1 MAALQRVTQSSMTTS
16 ASSYGTCKGGGA
28 AASEKAVPDK
38 FPAGL
43 RVLVVD
49 DDITTLKIIEQMSLK
64 CHYRVTT
71 CSEAPVA
78 LNLLREKKGCFDVV
92 LSDVY
97 MPDMDG
103 YKLLEHVGLEMDL
116 PVIMMSA
123 DGRTSA
129 VMKGIRHGAC
139 DYLIKP
145 VREEEL
151 RNIWQHVVRKM
162 WNENKEH
169 ENSGS
174 LEDNDRNKRGNDDTE
189 YASSVIDVAEVVKVP
204 KKRISSKED
213 DDGELENDDPSTSKK
228 PRVVW
233 SVELHQQFV
242 SAVNQLGLDKAV
254 PKRILELMNVPG
266 LTRENVASH
275 LQKFRLYLKRISGVA
290 QQQSGIPNTVSGSM
304 ESRLGGLGRLDIQ
317 ALAAAGQVPPQTLA
331 AFHAELLGRPAT
343 NLVPTVDQTALLQ
356 ASMQGP
362 KHTPAEHAVAYGQ
375 PLVKCPTNVVKNFP
389 QSILTADDASS
400 GYGAWPPSD
409 TIGSMGPNSNLGRL
423 SVQHNNMLMDIL
435 QHQQRQQFQQIQQ
448 HKLQQQSLMHD
459 QSRSINVQPSC
470 LVSPSQTSGTF
481 QVNGPASVNQN
492 SSLVRNALMDYSL
505 LAPQSNHPSLNIA
518 QFPGGDTK
526 AKGFLCGYV
535 APGSIL
541 HPTSPHSM
549 SANNSN
555 IQQLHNSSLTFGTVR
570 PLPNLSSNVSDTQVP
585 YGGTK
590 SGDAIDQAH
599 VRNLGFVGQGSSI
612 PSRFAA
618 HEIESSVSD
627 LSGGKIPLDSNGNTV
642 KQEPIMD
649 LMDNSKVGAPV
660 LQRYPS
666 DPMNVFTE

>member
-1 MAALQRVTQSSMTTS
+1 MAALQRVTQSSMTTCVS
-16 ASSYGTCKGGGA
+16 NYGTCKGGGGA
-28 AASEKAVPDK
+28 AIEKAVPDQ

-49 DDITTLKIIEQMSLK
+49 DDIMTLKIIEQMSLK

-71 CSEAPVA
+71 CSEAIVA

-174 LEDNDRNKRGNDDTE
+174 VEDNDRNKQGNDDTE
-189 YASSVIDVAEVVKVP
+189 YASSVIDAAEVVKVP

-213 DDGELENDDPSTSKK
+213 DDGELENEDPSTSKK

-290 QQQSGIPNTVSGSM
+290 QQQNGIPNTASGST

-317 ALAAAGQVPPQTLA
+317 ALAATGQVPPQTLA
-331 AFHAELLGRPAT
+331 VLHAELLGRPAM
-343 NLVPTVDQTALLQ
+343 DQTALLQ
-356 ASMQGP
+356 SSIQGP
-362 KHTPAEHAVAYGQ
+362 KHSPAEHAVAYCQPQ
-375 PLVKCPTNVVKNFP
+375 PLVKCPSNIAKNFP
-389 QSILTADDASS
+389 QSILTVDDAPS

-409 TIGSMGPNSNLGRL
+409 TIGSMGSNGNHGRV
-423 SVQHNNMLMDIL
+423 SVQNNNMLMDVL
-435 QHQQRQQFQQIQQ
+435 QHQQRQQFQQTPQ

-470 LVSPSQTSGTF
+470 LVAPSQTSGTF

-492 SSLVRNALMDYSL
+492 SSLTRNALTDYSL
-505 LAPQSNHPSLNIA
+505 FASQSSHPSLNIA
-518 QFPGGDTK
+518 QFPGEDTK
-526 AKGFLCGYV
+526 AKGVLCGYV
-535 APGSIL
+535 APGSI
-541 HPTSPHSM
+541 SHSV

-555 IQQLHNSSLTFGTVR
+555 TQQLHKSSLAFGAVR
-570 PLPNLSSNVSDTQVP
+570 AWPTLSPTVSDIQVP
-585 YGGTK
+585 YGVSK
-590 SGDAIDQAH
+590 SGDPIDQVH

-618 HEIESSVSD
+618 HEIESPVSD
-627 LSGGKIPLDSNGNTV
+627 LSQGKIPLDSNGNSV
-642 KQEPIMD
+642 KQEPSMD
-649 LMDNSKVGAPV
+649 FMDNSKVGAPI